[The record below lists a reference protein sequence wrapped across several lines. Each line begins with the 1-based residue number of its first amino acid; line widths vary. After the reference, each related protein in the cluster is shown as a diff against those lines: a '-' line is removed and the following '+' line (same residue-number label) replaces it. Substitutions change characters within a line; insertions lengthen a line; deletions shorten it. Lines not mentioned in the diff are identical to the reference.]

1 MQLHALESCCLV
13 GGDGRAAGVNV
24 PKSEYVKNLATIY
37 KAAHASLAPGG
48 KVVSADNLAQY
59 RAVHALQVV
68 WVTTTTHSTTQD

>member
-1 MQLHALESCCLV
+1 MQLHVLESCCLV